1 MLYLFLSFVFCG
13 VAVACFEHGRSL
25 AGLTF
30 MVLSC
35 FMPVIKD
42 TLDKLEPA
50 PAPAP
55 IIIEPDPAVEAQFN
69 AILKR
74 LDEIDER
81 LKSCVE
87 LSTALLQPAQ

>member
-13 VAVACFEHGRSL
+13 VGVACFEHGRSL
-25 AGLTF
+25 AGLSF

-35 FMPVIKD
+35 FMPVVKD
-42 TLDKLEPA
+42 RLEPA

-55 IIIEPDPAVEAQFN
+55 VIIKPDPAVEARFN
-69 AILKR
+69 SILKR
-74 LDEIDER
+74 LDEFDER

-87 LSTALLQPAQ
+87 LSSALLEPAQ